1 MKENS
6 KMFQLLPSWKF
17 YLRKSIF
24 NLEKILTILV
34 FLAGKFETN
43 PISKKNLKMLFSNV
57 EANKNDKR
65 NEPNL
70 SRPSSAG
77 ETRKTLLKE
86 VPIYAG
92 HSDTELDD
100 SDLTLDLS
108 SLETRR
114 ISEI

>member
-1 MKENS
+1 MIKHRKLAVRWNS
-6 KMFQLLPSWKF
+6 RALLKGFFGNKVCNQPIFQ
-17 YLRKSIF
+17 IF
-24 NLEKILTILV
+24 KYKKI
-34 FLAGKFETN
+34 N
-43 PISKKNLKMLFSNV
+43 FSNV

-86 VPIYAG
+86 VPIFAG

-100 SDLTLDLS
+100 ADLTLDLS
-108 SLETRR
+108 SLG
-114 ISEI
+114 IPGQ

>member
-1 MKENS
+1 MGFVASSGATLK
-6 KMFQLLPSWKF
+6 
-17 YLRKSIF
+17 
-24 NLEKILTILV
+24 KIL
-34 FLAGKFETN
+34 
-43 PISKKNLKMLFSNV
+43 LKINFSNV

-86 VPIYAG
+86 VPIFAG

-100 SDLTLDLS
+100 ADLTLDLS
-108 SLETRR
+108 SLGVPGQ
-114 ISEI
+114 

>member
-1 MKENS
+1 
-6 KMFQLLPSWKF
+6 
-17 YLRKSIF
+17 
-24 NLEKILTILV
+24 
-34 FLAGKFETN
+34 
-43 PISKKNLKMLFSNV
+43 MLFSNV

-65 NEPNL
+65 NEQNL

-108 SLETRR
+108 SLDTERR
-114 ISEI
+114 GGIIPRNNSSGISDI

>member
-1 MKENS
+1 MAKHFDLFRS
-6 KMFQLLPSWKF
+6 TLSG
-17 YLRKSIF
+17 
-24 NLEKILTILV
+24 
-34 FLAGKFETN
+34 AFE
-43 PISKKNLKMLFSNV
+43 LKLFFSNV

-86 VPIYAG
+86 VPIFAG

-100 SDLTLDLS
+100 ADLTLDLS
-108 SLETRR
+108 SLG
-114 ISEI
+114 IPGQ

>member
-1 MKENS
+1 MVHLLFDFENEVRNQQMQRFS
-6 KMFQLLPSWKF
+6 
-17 YLRKSIF
+17 
-24 NLEKILTILV
+24 KILIT
-34 FLAGKFETN
+34 
-43 PISKKNLKMLFSNV
+43 LKINFSNV

-86 VPIYAG
+86 VPIFAG

-100 SDLTLDLS
+100 ADLTLDLS
-108 SLETRR
+108 SLG
-114 ISEI
+114 IPGQ

>member
-1 MKENS
+1 MTLNHMVHLLFGFENEVRNQQMQRFS
-6 KMFQLLPSWKF
+6 
-17 YLRKSIF
+17 
-24 NLEKILTILV
+24 KILIT
-34 FLAGKFETN
+34 
-43 PISKKNLKMLFSNV
+43 LKINFSNV

-86 VPIYAG
+86 VPIFAG

-100 SDLTLDLS
+100 ADLTLDLS
-108 SLETRR
+108 SLG
-114 ISEI
+114 IPGQ

>member
-1 MKENS
+1 
-6 KMFQLLPSWKF
+6 MFQLLPSWKF
-17 YLRKSIF
+17 YLKKSIF
-24 NLEKILTILV
+24 ELEKILKILV
-34 FLAGKFETN
+34 PLARKFETN
-43 PISKKNLKMLFSNV
+43 RLLKNLKMLFSNV

>member
-1 MKENS
+1 MTLNHMVHLLFDFENEVRNQQMQRFS
-6 KMFQLLPSWKF
+6 
-17 YLRKSIF
+17 
-24 NLEKILTILV
+24 KILIT
-34 FLAGKFETN
+34 
-43 PISKKNLKMLFSNV
+43 LKINFSNV

-86 VPIYAG
+86 VPIFAG

-100 SDLTLDLS
+100 ADLTLDLS
-108 SLETRR
+108 SLG
-114 ISEI
+114 IPGQ

>member
-1 MKENS
+1 
-6 KMFQLLPSWKF
+6 MF
-17 YLRKSIF
+17 
-24 NLEKILTILV
+24 
-34 FLAGKFETN
+34 
-43 PISKKNLKMLFSNV
+43 FSNV
-57 EANKNDKR
+57 EANKNDTR

-100 SDLTLDLS
+100 SDLTDDMIS
-108 SLETRR
+108 SLKTRNGFQTNAT
-114 ISEI
+114 

>member
-1 MKENS
+1 MAKHFDLFRS
-6 KMFQLLPSWKF
+6 TLSG
-17 YLRKSIF
+17 
-24 NLEKILTILV
+24 
-34 FLAGKFETN
+34 AFE
-43 PISKKNLKMLFSNV
+43 LKLFFSNV

-100 SDLTLDLS
+100 ADLTLDLS
-108 SLETRR
+108 SLG
-114 ISEI
+114 IPAN

>member
-1 MKENS
+1 
-6 KMFQLLPSWKF
+6 
-17 YLRKSIF
+17 
-24 NLEKILTILV
+24 
-34 FLAGKFETN
+34 
-43 PISKKNLKMLFSNV
+43 MLFSNV

-92 HSDTELDD
+92 HSDTELDEAELD
-100 SDLTLDLS
+100 DLS
-108 SLETRR
+108 DNLTDEMISSLKTRKDFQT
-114 ISEI
+114 SAG